1 MPGMSLTRASNVPK
15 ARGTSNCSVAEGED
29 VPPCLQ
35 CGAGL
40 IAGSDGNLTLPNQR
54 LTFLPHRRDVPGAC
68 LKLVLDCLE
77 LEAAF
82 AAISARAQFNSPNCR
97 SAHCNG
103 QTPYKNYE
111 STERTQLISH
121 CIPQSQQP
129 CIASVEQVN
138 PVDHCNLFSFSIVH
152 LQAV

>member
-1 MPGMSLTRASNVPK
+1 MLWYARHVSNTGFK
-15 ARGTSNCSVAEGED
+15 CAESSRDLELQRGRRGRCSAVSAMWRWFD
-29 VPPCLQ
+29 CW
-35 CGAGL
+35 
-40 IAGSDGNLTLPNQR
+40 
-54 LTFLPHRRDVPGAC
+54 FRRELDITQSEINIPAAC